1 MKKIIALLFA
11 TLMIFICG
19 CENVSYNNNSDAT
32 ESRAENVY
40 EKLEDT
46 LPELE
51 DIENSDG
58 APIMPTVQSFKI
70 VTNDATVFS
79 ASEQTPGIIN
89 SAVAKRNEFLRQ
101 KYGANI
107 TVFQKEEAVIADEL
121 KTAIESGSDYGDMLS
136 ISAKKTVSLYLAGLL
151 CDMNTLPNFNIE
163 NNYFDENNA
172 KKLATNNSLYLLV
185 DPTNLV
191 YNDTYAMFYNKEL
204 IENSGAEN
212 PVSLVKQGKW
222 TWDKFLEISKIA
234 AKDVFHKSG
243 ADIAN
248 DVFAYGAYYEEG
260 TYPTVMWTST
270 GKSIIGNSYRAP
282 VGMGMNGEEIETVG
296 RKLKTYFDTKG
307 KYPFEGDDA
316 LKAFKAGRLVFFCNK
331 LDYIYAFSQDS
342 DNESKFGVLPLPK
355 LDDTQKEYHCL
366 VSNDARVISVP
377 KTLEK
382 MTDTRKRFV
391 SVMISALC
399 ATGGD
404 TVCDAY
410 VSSHISLYFSSND
423 EAIAFKTV
431 CESITYDFS
440 NVYGGSIKE
449 IRNATTKAV
458 SDYIDF
464 GSDISNSIIRA
475 KDSFDKYCKDNFNS

>member
-1 MKKIIALLFA
+1 MKKTIALLFA
-11 TLMIFICG
+11 VLMIFVCG
-19 CENVSYNNNSDAT
+19 CENVSYDHSSDT
-32 ESRAENVY
+32 PVSEEDVY

-46 LPELE
+46 LPTLDDVET
-51 DIENSDG
+51 SDG
-58 APIMPTVQSFKI
+58 AAAAPITQTFKI

-79 ASEQTPGIIN
+79 SNEQTSGIIN
-89 SAVAKRNEFLRQ
+89 SAVSQRNEFLRQ

-107 TVFQKEEAVIADEL
+107 AVFQKEEAVIADEL
-121 KTAIESGSDYGDMLS
+121 KKAVESGNDYVDMLS
-136 ISAKKTVSLYLAGLL
+136 ISAKKTVSLYLSGLL
-151 CDMNTLPNFNIE
+151 FDMNTLPNFSIE

-172 KKLATNNSLYLLV
+172 KKLATNSSLYLLA

-191 YNDTYAMFYNKEL
+191 YNDTYAMFYNREL
-204 IENSGAEN
+204 IENSGCEN
-212 PVSLVKQGKW
+212 PISLVKQGKW
-222 TWDKFLEISKIA
+222 TWDKFLEISKTA

-270 GKSIIGNSYRAP
+270 GKSLIGNTYRAP
-282 VGMGMNGEEIETVG
+282 VTMAMNGEEAETLA

-316 LKAFKAGRLVFFCNK
+316 LNAFKSGRLVFFCNK
-331 LDYIYAFSQDS
+331 LDYLYAYSQDS
-342 DNESKFGVLPLPK
+342 DTESKFGVLPLPK
-355 LDDTQKEYHCL
+355 LDESQEEYHCL

-382 MTDTRKRFV
+382 STDSKKRFV

-410 VSSHISLYFSSND
+410 VSSHISLYFSNND
-423 EAIAFKTV
+423 EAVAFKTI

-449 IRNATTKAV
+449 IRNATTKAI

-464 GSDISNSIIRA
+464 GSDVSNSIARA
-475 KDSFDKYCKDNFNS
+475 KGSFDKYCGDKFK

>member
-1 MKKIIALLFA
+1 MKRIIAILFA

-19 CENVSYNNNSDAT
+19 CENVSYEHSSDT
-32 ESRAENVY
+32 PESVEDVY
-40 EKLEDT
+40 EKLDDKLPT
-46 LPELE
+46 LDEN
-51 DIENSDG
+51 ENSG
-58 APIMPTVQSFKI
+58 GLPTVPMIQNFKI

-79 ASEQTPGIIN
+79 SSEQSPGIIN
-89 SAVAKRNEFLRQ
+89 SAVTQRNDFLRQ

-121 KTAIESGSDYGDMLS
+121 KKAIESNSDYGDMLS
-136 ISAKKTVSLYLAGLL
+136 VSAKKTVSLYLSGLL
-151 CDMNTLPNFNIE
+151 YDMNSLPNFNIE
-163 NNYFDENNA
+163 NDYFDKNNA
-172 KKLATNNSLYLLV
+172 KKLATNNSLYLLA

-191 YNDTYAMFYNKEL
+191 YNDTYAMFYNREL
-204 IENSGAEN
+204 IEDSGAEN

-270 GKSIIGNSYRAP
+270 GKSIIGNTYRAH
-282 VGMGMNGEEIETVG
+282 VRMTMNSGEAEALG

-307 KYPFEGDDA
+307 KYPFQGDDA
-316 LKAFKAGRLVFFCNK
+316 LKAFKSGRLVFFCNK
-331 LDYIYAFSQDS
+331 LDYIYAFSQDN
-342 DNESKFGVLPLPK
+342 DTESKFGVLPLPK
-355 LDDTQKEYHCL
+355 LDESQEEYHCL

-377 KTLEK
+377 KTLENT
-382 MTDTRKRFV
+382 TDSRKRFV

-410 VSSHISLYFSSND
+410 VSSHISLYFSNND

-449 IRNATTKAV
+449 IRNATTKAI

-464 GSDISNSIIRA
+464 GSDISNSIERA
-475 KDSFDKYCKDNFNS
+475 KGSFDKYCKEHFNS